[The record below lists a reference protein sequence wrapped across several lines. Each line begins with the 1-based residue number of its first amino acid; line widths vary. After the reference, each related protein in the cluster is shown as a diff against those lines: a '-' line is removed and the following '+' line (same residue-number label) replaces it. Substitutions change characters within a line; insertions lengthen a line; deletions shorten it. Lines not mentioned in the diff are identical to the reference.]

1 MAKLDSRYQFRR
13 LKGRGGGGAVVPYP
27 RWPCRLRALAD
38 AVPATQKSLD
48 APVASHLGSPVPSP
62 RSLGALTEGG
72 GGDGERAAGRS
83 AFVEFEKKVKA

>member
-1 MAKLDSRYQFRR
+1 
-13 LKGRGGGGAVVPYP
+13 
-27 RWPCRLRALAD
+27 LRALAD

-83 AFVEFEKKVKA
+83 AFVEFEKKVKSLGRVSFFCIVGIFFKKNDVVVCFPCRRGGC